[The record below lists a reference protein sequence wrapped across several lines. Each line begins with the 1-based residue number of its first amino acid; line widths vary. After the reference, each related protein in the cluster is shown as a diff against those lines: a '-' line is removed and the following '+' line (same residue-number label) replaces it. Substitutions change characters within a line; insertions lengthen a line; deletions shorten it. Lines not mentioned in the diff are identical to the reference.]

1 MGDFTSVSIDL
12 STVSE
17 EIHEFQELLEANTT
31 LQEQDDLLPFF
42 RARPQL
48 TAWLGTVNPDLV
60 RPDSVAYEYEIFGR
74 YQADIL
80 VGDTTQGRFTLVEL
94 EDASRASV
102 FKDRERTSSYWS
114 RRFLTGFSQLV
125 DWLFELRTQAT
136 DLSLQEEFGTMQ
148 PLLHPAL
155 IVGRT
160 AALSDRE
167 RHRFDWFRQEV
178 LVSSSRLSIL
188 TYDELVTDLDDR
200 AHLASSLSTS

>member
-12 STVSE
+12 SMVSE
-17 EIHEFQELLEANTT
+17 EIHEFQELLDANTS

-94 EDASRASV
+94 EDASTDSV
-102 FKDRERTSSYWS
+102 FKNRERTSSYWS
-114 RRFLTGFSQLV
+114 GRFLAGFSQLV
-125 DWLFELRTQAT
+125 DWLCELRTQAT

-188 TYDELVTDLDDR
+188 TYDELVTDLKDR

>member
-1 MGDFTSVSIDL
+1 MSDFTSVSIDL

-17 EIHEFQELLEANTT
+17 EIHEFQELLDANTS

-94 EDASRASV
+94 EDASTDSV
-102 FKDRERTSSYWS
+102 FKNRERTS
-114 RRFLTGFSQLV
+114 T
-125 DWLFELRTQAT
+125 
-136 DLSLQEEFGTMQ
+136 FGG
-148 PLLHPAL
+148 A
-155 IVGRT
+155 
-160 AALSDRE
+160 
-167 RHRFDWFRQEV
+167 
-178 LVSSSRLSIL
+178 
-188 TYDELVTDLDDR
+188 
-200 AHLASSLSTS
+200 

>member
-1 MGDFTSVSIDL
+1 MSDFTSVSIDL

-17 EIHEFQELLEANTT
+17 EIHEFQELLEANTS

-94 EDASRASV
+94 EDASRTSV

-125 DWLFELRTQAT
+125 DWLFELRT
-136 DLSLQEEFGTMQ
+136 
-148 PLLHPAL
+148 
-155 IVGRT
+155 
-160 AALSDRE
+160 
-167 RHRFDWFRQEV
+167 
-178 LVSSSRLSIL
+178 
-188 TYDELVTDLDDR
+188 
-200 AHLASSLSTS
+200 